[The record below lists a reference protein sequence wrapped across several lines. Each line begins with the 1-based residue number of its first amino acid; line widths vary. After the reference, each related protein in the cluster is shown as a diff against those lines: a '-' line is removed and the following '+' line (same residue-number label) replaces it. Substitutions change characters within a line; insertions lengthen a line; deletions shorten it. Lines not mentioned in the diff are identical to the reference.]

1 MRRAVYVLAQ
11 RDDETM
17 NYTPSIVAREDYC
30 TDTLKPGLDKL
41 EPGLRKS
48 GRKPRSLFHSG
59 LSRGIPY
66 GDRLHDWL
74 HSDDV
79 AFRLLR
85 RDCHVQSSAYAL
97 GRPLDPG

>member
-17 NYTPSIVAREDYC
+17 NYTPSIVAKEDYC

-48 GRKPRSLFHSG
+48 GRNTRTLFQSGFIVALVEVSLTAIGFTIG
-59 LSRGIPY
+59 FI
-66 GDRLHDWL
+66 
-74 HSDDV
+74 
-79 AFRLLR
+79 
-85 RDCHVQSSAYAL
+85 QTT
-97 GRPLDPG
+97 